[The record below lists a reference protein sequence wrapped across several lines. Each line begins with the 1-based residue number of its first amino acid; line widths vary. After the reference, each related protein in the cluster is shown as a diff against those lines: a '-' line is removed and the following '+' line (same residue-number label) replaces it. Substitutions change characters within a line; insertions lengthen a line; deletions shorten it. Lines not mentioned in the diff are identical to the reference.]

1 MSAAPQVRVVHQVKI
16 SFPIR
21 YRAAPL
27 PEQSAI
33 VFQSGELG
41 FFFFSS
47 FVPLHSHASIILYCA

>member
-41 FFFFSS
+41 FFFSLFR
-47 FVPLHSHASIILYCA
+47 PAHGRASIILYCA